1 MNRLL
6 FFILL
11 ICTFQLTSGQSNTR
25 MNNYWDN
32 TYYINP
38 AAVNSKYAA
47 VVSVV
52 ARKQWFGV
60 DGAPTTFF
68 ASGTTYIDNLQTQFG
83 VKAFADEIGYTRVS
97 NFSLSYA
104 YSVIL
109 NSDYRLHLGLAAS
122 YQNLSYNQ
130 NEVDALTPDDP
141 ASFTR
146 MNKTSNYNCDLG
158 AEIKNKTLTLGISS
172 QNIFSSFFD
181 ENKLQNN
188 TNFLYAKYRRMTKEP
203 VNVGF
208 GAAAI
213 QYNSILQMEFNIT
226 SYFNYNKVPD
236 FFQAGLFYRTRT
248 EMGGVLGV
256 NLNDAL
262 HLYYSYDF
270 NVAGIRRANTG
281 SHEIMLV
288 YTFEKSPRCTTCEQ

>member
-158 AEIKNKTLTLGISS
+158 AEIKNKTLTLGISA

-188 TNFLYAKYRRMTKEP
+188 TNFLYAKYRKMTKEP

-248 EMGGVLGV
+248 EMGGILGV

>member
-1 MNRLL
+1 
-6 FFILL
+6 
-11 ICTFQLTSGQSNTR
+11 
-25 MNNYWDN
+25 
-32 TYYINP
+32 
-38 AAVNSKYAA
+38 
-47 VVSVV
+47 
-52 ARKQWFGV
+52 
-60 DGAPTTFF
+60 
-68 ASGTTYIDNLQTQFG
+68 
-83 VKAFADEIGYTRVS
+83 
-97 NFSLSYA
+97 
-104 YSVIL
+104 
-109 NSDYRLHLGLAAS
+109 
-122 YQNLSYNQ
+122 
-130 NEVDALTPDDP
+130 
-141 ASFTR
+141 

-158 AEIKNKTLTLGISS
+158 AEIKNKTLTLGISA

-188 TNFLYAKYRRMTKEP
+188 TNFLYAKYRKMTKEP

-248 EMGGVLGV
+248 EMGGILGM

-270 NVAGIRRANTG
+270 NVAGIRRGNTG

>member
-122 YQNLSYNQ
+122 YQNLSCNQ

>member
-83 VKAFADEIGYTRVS
+83 IKVFADEIGYTRVS

-109 NSDYRLHLGLAAS
+109 NSDYRLNLGVAGS

-130 NEVDALTPDDP
+130 DEVDALTPDDP

-158 AEIKNKTLTLGISS
+158 AEIKNKTLTLGISA

-188 TNFLYAKYRRMTKEP
+188 TNFLYAKYRKMTKEP

-248 EMGGVLGV
+248 EMGGILGM

-270 NVAGIRRANTG
+270 NVAGIRRGNTG